1 MPGCMLSAT
10 KASFSSVEKR
20 RLRATPVITSTFE
33 NVSDIGI
40 RLGLSLGPP
49 AKAGV
54 RCKRGAVQY
63 AITADP
69 RETTPSWVLYERYDS
84 TNAVGEGGSRPR
96 LPSSSRSASDDDPIV
111 RRPDQLP
118 LLAQQMLKTE
128 RRLNLSVRLVALV
141 PAATTNLHGSGSRNH
156 GDLE

>member
-1 MPGCMLSAT
+1 MPGCIVSAT
-10 KASFSSVEKR
+10 IASFSSVEKR

-63 AITADP
+63 AAALVT
-69 RETTPSWVLYERYDS
+69 DS
-84 TNAVGEGGSRPR
+84 GRNELEGPTIAAVAIG
-96 LPSSSRSASDDDPIV
+96 PIWF
-111 RRPDQLP
+111 
-118 LLAQQMLKTE
+118 KTE
-128 RRLNLSVRLVALV
+128 GTLLKKLR
-141 PAATTNLHGSGSRNH
+141 PYKEI
-156 GDLE
+156 D

>member
-10 KASFSSVEKR
+10 KASLSSVEKR

-54 RCKRGAVQY
+54 RSKRGAVQIGRRSLEFQAGDY
-63 AITADP
+63 SGPDLFGARIPRADL
-69 RETTPSWVLYERYDS
+69 RAA
-84 TNAVGEGGSRPR
+84 N
-96 LPSSSRSASDDDPIV
+96 
-111 RRPDQLP
+111 
-118 LLAQQMLKTE
+118 LK
-128 RRLNLSVRLVALV
+128 RAGLVQANLSGA
-141 PAATTNLHGSGSRNH
+141 
-156 GDLE
+156 DLC